1 MVKSHL
7 RFTLLK
13 YVSHKYKVTNGCHRV
28 ILRTSTDKPSGRL
41 LTNTQACRGFDE
53 KFVAVPPQNA
63 GNGAVREDAS
73 IAGLMGLGA
82 RGSPIPNPITNL
94 NGGLYKPR
102 QVIHS
107 PTANLWKR
115 LFRKIVTHSVSQCVL
130 QEEANKQPKGQHMKK
145 QYEVTLTA
153 SQVSL
158 IQLALGGQVIKD
170 ARESQDLMAHES
182 SDEKWE
188 RLDTLADRLETAQ
201 DLATLLVPIGEQIV
215 AEYENSVVQE
225 FVTNLDQAISDLL
238 K

>member
-1 MVKSHL
+1 
-7 RFTLLK
+7 
-13 YVSHKYKVTNGCHRV
+13 
-28 ILRTSTDKPSGRL
+28 
-41 LTNTQACRGFDE
+41 
-53 KFVAVPPQNA
+53 
-63 GNGAVREDAS
+63 
-73 IAGLMGLGA
+73 
-82 RGSPIPNPITNL
+82 
-94 NGGLYKPR
+94 
-102 QVIHS
+102 
-107 PTANLWKR
+107 
-115 LFRKIVTHSVSQCVL
+115 
-130 QEEANKQPKGQHMKK
+130 MKK
-145 QYEVTLTA
+145 QYEVILTA

-225 FVTNLDQAISDLL
+225 FVTNLVQAISDLL